1 MAIRVAAALLM
12 LSACTQ
18 DYEIQS
24 GTTVVELFDASG
36 AVQHTVEWSDY
47 QARWLFTLSNNGPED
62 IPQDVSGSIL
72 WDGKEVATLFGDRL
86 FAIAWTDDT
95 KLAFDPNSILL
106 EMVSF

>member
-1 MAIRVAAALLM
+1 MAIRIAAALLM

-18 DYEIQS
+18 
-24 GTTVVELFDASG
+24 A
-36 AVQHTVEWSDY
+36 
-47 QARWLFTLSNNGPED
+47 GP
-62 IPQDVSGSIL
+62 
-72 WDGKEVATLFGDRL
+72 ATLFGDRS